1 MIIFLA
7 RHIWEH
13 PVSTADL
20 IIENARIVTMNPAQP
35 FAEAIA
41 LKDGVI
47 LAVGSRAD
55 IAAAAPTARRRIDA
69 GGASVLPGFID
80 SHIHLFTGGAQLN
93 SLSLAGVTGFDS
105 IARAVRERAAAE
117 PSNDLLVVEQ
127 AAYFM
132 FGEQEPITRHV
143 LDRVL
148 PDRPLAFFASDHHTM
163 WANTPAL
170 KLAGILH
177 GRQVPPGNE
186 IVMGADGLATGE
198 LREFEGFAPVARLT
212 PAGGREMLGL
222 QGVEPSFPPT
232 PAQRAIDK
240 GIIKQALA
248 YCASLGITSFHNMDG
263 NFYQLELLG
272 EIEAAGE
279 LTVRGRVPFR
289 FIPGMA
295 LSELEKA
302 VEMRRR
308 WNSDR
313 LKADFV
319 KIFMD
324 GVVESTTAHMLADYD
339 TAPGVRGSS
348 YFEPAEF
355 DAIAT
360 EIDRLGFQITV
371 HAIGDAAVNRTLN
384 GYEAARRANGVRD
397 SRHRIEHIEILAPAD
412 LPRFAELGVIAS
424 MQPTHAPGG
433 YYPPEPILSM
443 VGRERMRLAY
453 PWQTLRNSGA
463 RVVFASDWPVAP
475 LDPLLGIKTAMTRGP
490 VFEGAPDE
498 RQSLADSIAGFTLDG
513 AFTEF
518 AEASKGRLAPG
529 LAADIVILTGDIEAT
544 APQDIDT
551 LKVATTICGGH
562 VTYER
567 NAA

>member
-1 MIIFLA
+1 M
-7 RHIWEH
+7 
-13 PVSTADL
+13 PTADL
-20 IIENARIVTMNPAQP
+20 IIENARVITMNPAQP
-35 FAEAIA
+35 RAEAIA
-41 LKDGVI
+41 LKDGRV

-55 IAAAAPTARRRIDA
+55 VAAAVPAALRRIDA

-93 SLSLAGVTGFDS
+93 SLSLAGMTGFDA
-105 IARAVRERAAAE
+105 IAAAVRARAAQE
-117 PSNDLLVVEQ
+117 PADRLLVVEQ

-132 FGEQEPITRHV
+132 FGDNEPITRHI

-177 GRQVPPGNE
+177 GKEVPPGNE

-198 LREFEGFAPVARLT
+198 LREFQGFAPIAELAPT
-212 PAGGREMLGL
+212 GGREMLGL
-222 QGVEPSFPPT
+222 QGMEPSSPPT

-240 GIIKQALA
+240 EIIKQALA

-272 EIEAAGE
+272 ELEAAGE

-289 FIPGMA
+289 FTPGMS

-308 WNSDR
+308 WHSDR

-324 GVVESTTAHMLADYD
+324 GVVESTTAHMFADYD

-348 YFEPAEF
+348 YFEPEEF
-355 DAIAT
+355 DAICT

-384 GYEAARRANGVRD
+384 GYEAAQRANGVRD

-412 LPRFAELGVIAS
+412 LPRFKELGVIAS

-453 PWQTLRNSGA
+453 PWQTIRDTGA

-475 LDPLLGIKTAMTRGP
+475 LDPLLGIMTAVTRKP

-498 RQSLADSIAGFTLDG
+498 RQSLTDSIAGFTVDG

-518 AEASKGRLAPG
+518 AEASKGCLAPG
-529 LAADIVILTGDIEAT
+529 LAGDVVILSGDIEAT
-544 APQDIDT
+544 PPEEIDA
-551 LKVATTICGGH
+551 LKVAATICGGQI
-562 VTYER
+562 TYER
-567 NAA
+567 TA

>member
-1 MIIFLA
+1 M
-7 RHIWEH
+7 
-13 PVSTADL
+13 PTADL
-20 IIENARIVTMNPAQP
+20 IIENARVITMDPARP
-35 FAEAIA
+35 YAEAIA
-41 LKDGVI
+41 LKDGLV
-47 LAVGSRAD
+47 LAVGSRAEV
-55 IAAAAPTARRRIDA
+55 AAAAPAALRRINA
-69 GGASVLPGFID
+69 GGASVLPGFIE

-93 SLSLAGVTGFDS
+93 SLSLAGLTGFDA
-105 IARAVRERAAAE
+105 IAAAVRQRAARE
-117 PSNDLLVVEQ
+117 PADQLLIAEQ

-132 FGEQEPITRHV
+132 FGDHEPITRHV

-170 KLAGILH
+170 KLAGILN
-177 GRQVPPGNE
+177 GKQVPPGNE

-198 LREFEGFAPVARLT
+198 LREFEGFAPVAELT
-212 PAGGREMLGL
+212 PTGGREMLGL
-222 QGVEPSFPPT
+222 QGVEPASPPT

-240 GIIKQALA
+240 EIIKQGLA

-272 EIEAAGE
+272 EIEAAGD

-289 FIPGMA
+289 FLPGMA

-308 WNSDR
+308 WHSDR

-324 GVVESTTAHMLADYD
+324 GVVESTTAHMFADYD

-348 YFEPAEF
+348 YFEQDEF
-355 DAIAT
+355 DAICT

-384 GYEAARRANGVRD
+384 SYEAAQRANGRRD

-412 LPRFAELGVIAS
+412 LPRFAGLGVIAS

-453 PWQTLRNSGA
+453 PWQSIRNTGA
-463 RVVFASDWPVAP
+463 RLVFASDWPVAP
-475 LDPLLGIKTAMTRGP
+475 LDPLLGIKTAVTRGP

-498 RQSLADSIAGFTLDG
+498 RQSLADSIAGFTVDG

-518 AEASKGRLAPG
+518 TEASKGRLRPG
-529 LAADIVILTGDIEAT
+529 LVGDVVILTGDIEAT
-544 APQDIDT
+544 PPEEIDA
-551 LKVATTICGGH
+551 LKVAVTICGGRI
-562 VTYER
+562 TYER